1 MPSINSNYPFDLE
14 DKVTW
19 DELAPSLQDK
29 FKELWNK
36 IEATNAYLSDRI
48 GDVRL
53 TIDYKAPE
61 NPIEYAELWFDARYM
76 ILRSLINGEWKLT
89 TAAWYKNN
97 SSTVVSTP
105 EAPLSTNERTNCHC
119 YAVKYEQDGYCHCK
133 SQMWD
138 PSTVPEGQVSDIAF
152 NKKINN
158 TISSS
163 KYQWVLKCNMD
174 SINVQTLNAYTEEN
188 PNANAIIPNGT
199 GSRVTDESGN
209 LVATVTY
216 DTKYD
221 PIFDENSM
229 TSYIFNSGTYTIPFT
244 YTDPVKLTGIIGRL
258 APYSNGPVTIQLQ
271 VYSDTKY
278 ITIGEVTLAGNPQ
291 YAITCHGACHCARW

>member
-119 YAVKYEQDGYCHCK
+119 YAVKYEQAGYCHCK

-209 LVATVTY
+209 LVPTVTY
-216 DTKYD
+216 DSKYD

-229 TSYIFNSGTYTIPFT
+229 TSYIFNSGTHTISFT
-244 YTDPVKLTGIIGRL
+244 YTDPVNLTGILGRL
-258 APYSNGPVTIQLQ
+258 TPYSNGPVTIQLQ